1 MLHTHKSLPPA
12 GEAAGL
18 PRYSE
23 QKRRQILE
31 AATRLFLRDG
41 FGPTTMDAIAREA
54 GVSKATVYA
63 HAKNKQ
69 DLFAG
74 IVNARAALVY
84 RSMEL
89 MDAAAAAAADDAL
102 NRFARHF
109 IQMILSPEAQGIYRI
124 VVAEAPRNPELGRIF
139 FEQGPRVVTQRLV
152 EILQAQVKAGHLVV
166 DDTLAAAQEFLGML
180 HGKFHLPCVLGV
192 AAQPPQDEL
201 AGAAERVVRTFL
213 KVYGTGGAR

>member
-1 MLHTHKSLPPA
+1 MLHTHKSQTGA
-12 GEAAGL
+12 EEAAGL

-31 AATRLFLRDG
+31 AAARLFLRDG
-41 FGPTTMDAIAREA
+41 FEATTMDAIAREA

-69 DLFAG
+69 ELFAG
-74 IVNARAALVY
+74 IVNGRVVQVY
-84 RSMEL
+84 RSVEL
-89 MDAAAAAAADDAL
+89 TDAESAAAEVAL

-152 EILQAQVKAGHLVV
+152 AILEAQAKAGHLAV
-166 DDTLAAAQEFLGML
+166 DDPLAAAQEFLGML

-192 AAQPPQDEL
+192 AAQPPLEEL

>member
-1 MLHTHKSLPPA
+1 MLHTHNHPPPGDDA
-12 GEAAGL
+12 GGL
-18 PRYSE
+18 TRFSE

-31 AATRLFLRDG
+31 AAGRLFLRQG
-41 FGPTTMDAIAREA
+41 FEATTMDAIAREA

-69 DLFAG
+69 ELFAG
-74 IVNARAALVY
+74 IVNARVALIY
-84 RSMEL
+84 RSVEL
-89 MDAAAAAAADDAL
+89 QDAEALGVEDAL

-139 FEQGPRVVTQRLV
+139 FEQGPRRVTQRLAA
-152 EILQAQVKAGHLVV
+152 ILEAQAGKGRLAV

-192 AAQPPQDEL
+192 AGQPTAEEL
-201 AGAAERVVRTFL
+201 TRAAERVVRTFL
-213 KVYGTGGAR
+213 KVYGAGP